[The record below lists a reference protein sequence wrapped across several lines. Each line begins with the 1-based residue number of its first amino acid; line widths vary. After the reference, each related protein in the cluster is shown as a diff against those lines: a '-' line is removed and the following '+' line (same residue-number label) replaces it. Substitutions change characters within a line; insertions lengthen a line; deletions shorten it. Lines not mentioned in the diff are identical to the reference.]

1 MNTKEQ
7 KKPISESSVRSTAS
21 QAREN
26 SQINAPKHT
35 IVSSILTDLMKKQEK
50 KSSVVGNHYW
60 TSEASEF
67 EQRGSNLKTDTNI
80 VNSNKNLDLGFLE
93 IKDKKTCHYSIES
106 VDQNPCWKVNKSICF
121 KLKYWKHIRTS
132 KLLWQWTEQYHSTPK
147 HPWGSD
153 QERKRNFGRTSETM
167 IWNWQKRNKIRQN

>member
-50 KSSVVGNHYW
+50 KSSVVGNHY
-60 TSEASEF
+60 
-67 EQRGSNLKTDTNI
+67 
-80 VNSNKNLDLGFLE
+80 
-93 IKDKKTCHYSIES
+93 
-106 VDQNPCWKVNKSICF
+106 
-121 KLKYWKHIRTS
+121 
-132 KLLWQWTEQYHSTPK
+132 
-147 HPWGSD
+147 
-153 QERKRNFGRTSETM
+153 
-167 IWNWQKRNKIRQN
+167 